1 MTCSQQF
8 VFSRR
13 GMRLLTALAIPLAIT
28 LAIALAIALP
38 DLADAKTPAKAQTN
52 SKPKPKPKPAEPK
65 SIEQSIREFRFV
77 ADFSP
82 KEPEREIS
90 SELFWRYPLEF
101 PKAEFPFEPNF
112 TNLETEMPRT
122 DGEGRAIQH
131 INNARQEFIDGNF
144 EAARKSL
151 LSAKARYGKGYP
163 FHRRTDYF
171 LAYVFMKEGFAGMA
185 DRRVSLDDPKT
196 KGNFSNAATFLSWA
210 FNLKKE
216 VPDPL
221 VDRVTP
227 KGLYNLAA
235 IYFRY
240 DRFAASFAAA
250 ELGLDF
256 LRASGRTDYR
266 MSFRRINAENYI
278 KNGTFLE
285 AIQEMDQALRQDYN
299 KAEAAAIMH
308 RAGDIYF
315 NLNNYELAEEAYELG
330 ARADE
335 SLRQISPAQL
345 MLRAESLF
353 WLKRFREAQMFLH
366 NAIEGV
372 SFRKEKNPPSQAT
385 ASWASLR
392 FADLHLALNDPAKA
406 KLAYFKMEHEFR
418 GSPAAKVAKV
428 RLACL
433 ELPYYE
439 GNNINHARVDLEK
452 LRMDP
457 DLPPPAKELAWAC
470 HTASF
475 ATRERTTQMLDKVRA
490 FAKAHPESRFLK
502 AMAEPVRETQAL
514 SIENFFTKDD
524 DYGAV
529 AFFEENRKRLFT
541 KGVPPKIA
549 SQLFRSYS
557 DIGKAAKAKEFLS
570 SIISDKTETGSLKR
584 LGDLDVLR
592 IATVLAETKDS
603 KKMARLTLPMTTRV
617 WKIERSPAA
626 DQFATRIIESNM
638 ERTALPW
645 LLPLFE
651 HWATTDE
658 SLICDAQLS
667 LLTKAAALSEKA
679 KKSMKLDERITLA
692 IDDYMPDLQDD
703 DPSCAATLLDMEYN
717 LMVRKPETLAKR
729 YLERKEWKATPE
741 TVTHAWSVSE
751 NLSHKTPS
759 APPAAAKELWKFIV
773 AKGDSRSPEVT
784 FAKSRLDPNA
794 TEFEK
799 IWK

>member
-1 MTCSQQF
+1 MTRSRQL

-13 GMRLLTALAIPLAIT
+13 GVPLLGALAVVLVTALAITLPSLAAT
-28 LAIALAIALP
+28 
-38 DLADAKTPAKAQTN
+38 KTSLKSKTKA
-52 SKPKPKPKPAEPK
+52 KPAEPK
-65 SIEQSIREFRFV
+65 SVEQSIREFRFV

-90 SELFWRYPLEF
+90 NELFWRYPLEL
-101 PKAEFPFEPNF
+101 PKVEFPIEPDF
-112 TNLETEMPRT
+112 TDLEAEMPRT
-122 DGEGRAIQH
+122 IGEGRAVQH
-131 INNARQEFIDGNF
+131 LNNARQEFIDGDF
-144 EAARKSL
+144 ESARKSL
-151 LSAKARYGKGYP
+151 LSAKARYGKEYP

-185 DRRVSLDDPKT
+185 KRRVSLDDPKT

-210 FNLKKE
+210 FNLKKDI
-216 VPDPL
+216 PDPL
-221 VDRVTP
+221 VDRATP

-256 LRASGRTDYR
+256 LRANGRADFR

-285 AIQEMDQALRQDYN
+285 AIQELDQALRQDYN
-299 KAEAAAIMH
+299 KVEAAAIMH

-315 NLNNYELAEEAYELG
+315 NLNNYELAEEAYDLG

-353 WLKRFREAQMFLH
+353 WLKRYREAQLFLN

-372 SFRKEKNPPSQAT
+372 SFRKEKNPPSPAT

-392 FADLHLALNDPAKA
+392 FADIHLALNDPAKA
-406 KLAYFKMEHEFR
+406 KLAYFKMDREFR
-418 GSPAAKVAKV
+418 GFPAAKVAKI

-439 GNNINHARVDLEK
+439 GNNINHARAELEQ
-452 LRMDP
+452 LRVDP
-457 DLPPPAKELAWAC
+457 DLPPQAKELAWAC

-475 ATRERTTQMLDKVRA
+475 ATRERTPQMLDKVRA
-490 FAKAHPESRFLK
+490 FAKAYPESRFLK
-502 AMAEPVRETQAL
+502 AMVEPVRQTQAM
-514 SIENFFTKDD
+514 SIEKFFTNDD

-549 SQLFRSYS
+549 TELFRSYS
-557 DIGKAAKAKEFLS
+557 DIGKSAKAKEFLS
-570 SIISDKTETGSLKR
+570 SILAEKNETASVR
-584 LGDLDVLR
+584 ATSDLDVLR
-592 IATVLAETKDS
+592 IATVLAETKDAKRMS
-603 KKMARLTLPMTTRV
+603 RFNAQLIKRA
-617 WKIERSPAA
+617 WKIERTPAA
-626 DQFATRIIESNM
+626 DQLATRIIESNM

-645 LLPLFE
+645 LLPLYE
-651 HWATTDE
+651 HWATADE
-658 SLICDAQLS
+658 SLICDMQLS

-679 KKSMKLDERITLA
+679 KKAMKLDERITLA

-717 LMVRKPETLAKR
+717 LMARKPETLAKR

-759 APPAAAKELWKFIV
+759 AAPAAAKELWKFIV